1 MDQIS
6 GSADSLI
13 DLGMALSDARLKGE
27 LSLRTFKKG
36 LDVQAQNAINLIE
49 AAVVASPRV
58 NSSHTGQQIDL
69 VA

>member
-1 MDQIS
+1 MDEIS

-13 DLGMALSDARLKGE
+13 DLGMAMSDARLKSA
-27 LSLRTFKKG
+27 LSIKTFKKG
-36 LDVQAQNAINLIE
+36 LDVQAQNAMSLIE
-49 AAVVASPRV
+49 TAAVQPPRV